1 MIISPAKLLLRILC
15 CGVVV
20 LGFSPEQNVHAASGK
35 PSSSSRCTE
44 AGPILSAAIEG
55 EAHRTDSLLWSAPE
69 HPQEVTN
76 SRPPKFVQLT
86 DTSYVWTTD
95 WSGNQPSRDLVRRW
109 LAARYISISQC
120 FPSAR
125 SQRRI
130 GDLPGFANYSS
141 IANDKAPPFVIHA
154 TAPVFDRSGTYALV
168 YYSTAVKKF
177 FGGRDVFA
185 LVRKT
190 PSGWK
195 KVGFRILAVS

>member
-1 MIISPAKLLLRILC
+1 MIISPAKLLPRVLY

-44 AGPILSAAIEG
+44 AGLILSAAIER
-55 EAHRTDSLLWSAPE
+55 EAHRTDNLLRSAPE

-76 SRPPKFVQLT
+76 SRPPKLVRLT

-109 LAARYISISQC
+109 LTARYISISQC
-120 FPSAR
+120 FRPAR

-130 GDLPGFANYSS
+130 GDLPGFANYRS

-154 TAPVFDRSGTYALV
+154 TAPVFDESGTYALI
-168 YYSTAVKKF
+168 YYSTAVKEF
-177 FGGRDVFA
+177 LGGRDVFA
-185 LVRKT
+185 LVRKSG
-190 PSGWK
+190 SGWK
-195 KVGFRILAVS
+195 RVGFRVLAVS